1 MSFMRKRVKV
11 YFMCMY
17 VGGIL
22 YIYSHIY
29 THTYIHIYIHTNT
42 HTHTFFFKI
51 YLEMFHVRTLYVSSK
66 DKTEENKNRF
76 QISPY
81 IQGYSNQN
89 FNTVC
94 LHTLGE

>member
-1 MSFMRKRVKV
+1 
-11 YFMCMY
+11 
-17 VGGIL
+17 
-22 YIYSHIY
+22 
-29 THTYIHIYIHTNT
+29 
-42 HTHTFFFKI
+42 
-51 YLEMFHVRTLYVSSK
+51 MFHVRTLYVSSK
-66 DKTEENKNRF
+66 DKTEENKNKF